1 MNNIEPEPINDLVL
15 EDGKENENSA
25 QTLHT
30 CTCSKNYR
38 LQIYSL
44 QIYSLQ
50 ITRSTDYSCYTYTD
64 YSTITRGTEVLIR
77 VPSRHVLYN
86 PIYFLLF

>member
-50 ITRSTDYSCYTYTD
+50 ITRSTDYSCYTLHVHRLQHD
-64 YSTITRGTEVLIR
+64 YPGYRGTY
-77 VPSRHVLYN
+77 SRSKQARF
-86 PIYFLLF
+86 I